1 MFTTKIDI
9 QPSAYKIDYVSRIL
23 TLGSCFSENIGT
35 RLQNICFDTDVNP
48 FGVLFNPASIA
59 ESIQL
64 LVQKKV
70 FTTDDLFQHNSLW
83 GSYMHSTLFSDS
95 NAERCLTNINTRLTA
110 AAENFQKLDFL
121 MLTFGTAWVYKLA
134 ETGKV
139 VANCHKVPA
148 GKFIRE
154 RLSVEAITETY
165 NNLITELIKENP
177 NLKIVFTV
185 SPVRHWKDGPT
196 ENAISK
202 GILLHAIQEIVK
214 LNKNTCYFP
223 AYEIVMDELRDYRY
237 YAADMLHPS
246 EVAVDY
252 IFKSFSN
259 AFFDKETLQC
269 MHEVNQYQNSVSHRP
284 IHTDTIEYEKFTKHL
299 LSRKEDL
306 LNKYPFLARR
316 I

>member
-1 MFTTKIDI
+1 MFTTKIDT
-9 QPSAYKIDYVSRIL
+9 QPSAYKIDYSSRIL
-23 TLGSCFSENIGT
+23 TVGSCFSENMGT
-35 RLQNICFDTDVNP
+35 KLQNACFDTDVNP

-64 LVQKKV
+64 LMQKRN

-83 GSYMHSTLFSDS
+83 GNYMHSTLFSDS
-95 NAERCLTNINTRLTA
+95 KPEHCLSKINTRLNA
-110 AAENFQKLDFL
+110 AAENMQKLDFL

-148 GKFIRE
+148 DKFIRD
-154 RLSVEAITETY
+154 RLTVEAITNIY
-165 NNLITELIKENP
+165 NNLITELKRVNP
-177 NLKIVFTV
+177 DLKIVFTV

-202 GILLHAIQEIVK
+202 GILLQAIQEIVK
-214 LNKNTCYFP
+214 THKNTCYFP
-223 AYEIVMDELRDYRY
+223 AYEILMDELRDYRF

-252 IFKSFSN
+252 IFKIFSN
-259 AFFDKETLQC
+259 VFFQKETLQC
-269 MHEVNQYQNSVSHRP
+269 MNELTNYKNGLLHRP
-284 IHTDTIEYEKFTKHL
+284 THTDTTEYEKFKNHLHKTKQN
-299 LSRKEDL
+299 L
-306 LNKYPFLARR
+306 LNKYPVLAGR